1 MKKSFFD
8 TSIFIY
14 ALENKSITARTL
26 FKQALNEGI
35 VGTSTI
41 TIMEYATGCLKY
53 GKAEHLKNFKHFLK
67 ALMFEVVPVNDVVA
81 LKAAEIRAEYKF
93 FKQMDALQLAAAF
106 VARAD
111 VFYTND
117 KQLLQYKELAVELPI
132 IEDAKS

>member
-26 FKQALNEGI
+26 LKQALTEGI

-53 GKAEHLKNFKHFLK
+53 GKAEHLYNFKHFLK

-81 LKAAEIRAEYKF
+81 LKAAEIRASYKF

-117 KQLLQYKELAVELPI
+117 KQLRQYKEIAVELLPQ
-132 IEDAKS
+132 